1 MMSAE
6 QHVRDAHPLKLGRLG
21 VLRMLQQTVGKR
33 IIRVGLFQD
42 DTILQADDRVADD
55 HRGRLSAGQHIIA
68 DADLFIRKGADALIK
83 AFIVHKKIRCSLAD
97 SLRACC

>member
-6 QHVRDAHPLKLGRLG
+6 QHIRDAHPLKLGRLG

-42 DTILQADDRVADD
+42 DAILP
-55 HRGRLSAGQHIIA
+55 GG
-68 DADLFIRKGADALIK
+68 
-83 AFIVHKKIRCSLAD
+83 
-97 SLRACC
+97 